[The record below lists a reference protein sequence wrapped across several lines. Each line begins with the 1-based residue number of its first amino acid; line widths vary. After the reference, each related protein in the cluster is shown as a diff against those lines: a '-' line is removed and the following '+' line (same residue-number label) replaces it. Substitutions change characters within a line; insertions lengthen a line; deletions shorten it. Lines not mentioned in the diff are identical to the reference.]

1 MNTIKALGIIL
12 IFFVICGG
20 GMVMGGY
27 LRSVS
32 QKLSGFCRLIG
43 AVRSGIE
50 SYSLPLEEIY
60 SGFSDEMLEKCGFL
74 NDLKKNGFEPA
85 LKKCDLSG
93 IGDGA
98 KDALFTVASGLGK
111 SPKQDQ
117 IRLCDS
123 ALSELERDLQK
134 ERDMLQGKLKIVRTV
149 TLTAAMMAV
158 IILV

>member
-1 MNTIKALGIIL
+1 MKKEVIL
-12 IFFVICGG
+12 IPEI
-20 GMVMGGY
+20 
-27 LRSVS
+27 LKED
-32 QKLSGFCRLIG
+32 QLKLLQE
-43 AVRSGIE
+43 VTPE
-50 SYSLPLEEIY
+50 SEFIITNKNDV
-60 SGFSDEMLEKCGFL
+60 SDEMLEKCGFL